1 MGQSFCCQQ
10 IFFER
15 GFFMA
20 KKTAAVATAEVTGA
34 PAEKKY
40 MKPSEVV
47 TFGIGL
53 FGVALL
59 TGWMPDYTTTFFADF
74 AFKGKGFDSN
84 QLSTIVS
91 SVFGVA
97 GFIGAICELIIG
109 MLVDRTRT
117 PLGKVKPW
125 VGFGA
130 IPLAI
135 VAMLVFVAPDTS
147 SLSTATIWMFVIYS
161 LYTAVSCAV
170 ESPSNCFGALCSPNP
185 KERSTAISI
194 SSFLRSVG
202 QSGGQVVIIVVPL
215 IMKALMGQ
223 QQYKNAEGQGID
235 LIISTAVC
243 ALGMIIFVMIFFV
256 NNKERVPYTNEKVSL
271 FESIKLVFTNKN
283 LLMVSLTKLFGF
295 GRGVYG
301 TVSLYIAV
309 YLLGSK
315 GLKLALM
322 LPMGIG
328 TAVGTLLVNF
338 VLKKFSTKKTYILF
352 CIYGASALSILFLV
366 SKGIGFNSNLIIPFL
381 ILNFFCGIQHGNTN
395 VTPNIMIA
403 DCIDEMEYKTG
414 KRQEGLAYAG
424 YGLFSKI
431 ASAFTKWL
439 GPVLVYK
446 WSSYQFST
454 NPSVAYA
461 TQADATL
468 NKFLAIY
475 TIIPA
480 IFVILQFVPILF
492 YDMVGDKKDRIT
504 AALAKKRSAEA
515 EGAALEAELA
525 EAAKETP
532 IETDDSSTDDESVA
546 E

>member
-1 MGQSFCCQQ
+1 
-10 IFFER
+10 
-15 GFFMA
+15 MA
-20 KKTAAVATAEVTGA
+20 VHKTTAVGTTA
-34 PAEKKY
+34 KKY
-40 MKPSEVV
+40 MKPSEIV

-59 TGWMPDYTTTFFADF
+59 TGWMPDYTMTFFADF
-74 AFKGKGFDSN
+74 AFKGKGFDSA
-84 QLSTIVS
+84 QLANVVS
-91 SVFGVA
+91 LVFGVA
-97 GFIGAICELIIG
+97 GIVGAICELVIG

-117 PLGKVKPW
+117 SLGKVKPW

-135 VAMLVFVAPDTS
+135 ISMLVFVAPNVS
-147 SLSTATIWMFVIYS
+147 SLTVASIWMFVIYS
-161 LYTAVSCAV
+161 LYTAISCAV

-185 KERSTAISI
+185 SERSSAISI
-194 SSFLRSVG
+194 ASFLRSVG
-202 QSGGQVVIIVVPL
+202 QSGGQVVIIVVPA
-215 IMKALMGQ
+215 IMKALMGA

-235 LIISTAVC
+235 LIISTAIC
-243 ALGMIIFVMIFFV
+243 ALGMIIFVMIFFA
-256 NNKERVPYTNEKVSL
+256 NNKERVPYTSEKVSL
-271 FESIKLVFTNKN
+271 IESLKLVFTNKN
-283 LLMVSLTKLFGF
+283 LLLVSLTKLAGF

-328 TAVGTLLVNF
+328 TAVGTLLVNL

-352 CIYGASALSILFLV
+352 CIYGASALAILFLV
-366 SKGIGFNSNLIIPFL
+366 SRGIGFNSTLIVPFL

-431 ASAFTKWL
+431 ASAGTKYL
-439 GPVLVYK
+439 APFLVYT
-446 WSSYQFST
+446 WSGYQFST
-454 NPSVAYA
+454 STSVAYA
-461 TQADATL
+461 QQTDAVL

-492 YDMVGDKKDRIT
+492 YDMVGEKKERIT
-504 AALAKKRSAEA
+504 AALIEKREKEAAEKGEDNTDEPNA
-515 EGAALEAELA
+515 PSLA
-525 EAAKETP
+525 EEAV
-532 IETDDSSTDDESVA
+532 DSEIA

>member
-1 MGQSFCCQQ
+1 
-10 IFFER
+10 
-15 GFFMA
+15 MA
-20 KKTAAVATAEVTGA
+20 KTKTAEVTR

-40 MKPSEVV
+40 MKPSEIV

-59 TGWMPDYTTTFFADF
+59 TGWMPDYTMTFFADF

-84 QLSTIVS
+84 QLATIVS

-97 GFIGAICELIIG
+97 GIVGAVCELIIG

-117 PLGKVKPW
+117 KLGKVKPW

-135 VAMLVFVAPDTS
+135 ISILVFVAPNTS
-147 SLSTATIWMFVIYS
+147 SFTVATIWMFVIYA
-161 LYTAVSCAV
+161 LYTAISCAV

-185 KERSTAISI
+185 AERSSAISI
-194 SSFLRSVG
+194 ASFLRSVG
-202 QSGGQVVIIVVPL
+202 QSGGQVVIIVVPV

-223 QQYKNAEGQGID
+223 QQYKNAEGQGLD

-243 ALGMIIFVMIFFV
+243 ALGMMIFVMIFFA
-256 NNKERVPYTNEKVSL
+256 NNKERVPYTSEKVSL
-271 FESIKLVFTNKN
+271 LESIKLVFTNKN

-338 VLKKFSTKKTYILF
+338 VLKKFSTKKTFILF
-352 CIYGASALSILFLV
+352 CIYGASSMAILFFM
-366 SKGIGFNSNLIIPFL
+366 SRGIGFNSTLIVPFL

-431 ASAFTKWL
+431 ASAGTKWL
-439 GPVLVYK
+439 APMLVYT
-446 WSSYQFST
+446 WSGYQFSQSS
-454 NPSVAYA
+454 NIAYA
-461 TQADATL
+461 TQTDDVL
-468 NKFLAIY
+468 MKFLAIY

-480 IFVILQFVPILF
+480 AFVLLQAVPIIF
-492 YDMVGDKKDRIT
+492 YDMVGEKKERIT
-504 AALAKKRSAEA
+504 AALAEKRAAAEA
-515 EGAALEAELA
+515 QAIDDVQTEEDDVVINENAE
-525 EAAKETP
+525 
-532 IETDDSSTDDESVA
+532 
-546 E
+546 

>member
-1 MGQSFCCQQ
+1 
-10 IFFER
+10 
-15 GFFMA
+15 MA
-20 KKTAAVATAEVTGA
+20 KKKAAGATATAA

-40 MKPSEVV
+40 MKPSEIV

-59 TGWMPDYTTTFFADF
+59 TGWMPDYTMTFFADF
-74 AFKGKGFDSN
+74 AFKGQGFDSAK
-84 QLSTIVS
+84 LAAVVA

-97 GFIGAICELIIG
+97 GAVGAVMELIIG
-109 MLVDRTRT
+109 ILVDRTRT

-135 VAMLVFVAPDTS
+135 ISMLVFVAPNTS
-147 SLSTATIWMFVIYS
+147 SFTVATIWMFVIYS
-161 LYTAVSCAV
+161 LYTAISCAV

-185 KERSTAISI
+185 KERSSAISI
-194 SSFLRSVG
+194 ASFLRSVG
-202 QSGGQVVIIVVPL
+202 QSGGQVVIIVVPA
-215 IMKALMGQ
+215 IMKALMGK
-223 QQYKNAEGQGID
+223 QQYKNAEGQGLD
-235 LIISTAVC
+235 LIISTAIC
-243 ALGMIIFVMIFFV
+243 ALGMIIFVMIFFA
-256 NNKERVPYTNEKVSL
+256 NNKERVPYTTEKVSL
-271 FESIKLVFTNKN
+271 IESIKLVFTNKN
-283 LLMVSLTKLFGF
+283 LLMVSLTKLCGF

-315 GLKLALM
+315 GLRLALM

-338 VLKKFSTKKTYILF
+338 VLKKFSTKKTFILF
-352 CIYGASALSILFLV
+352 CCYGASALAILFFV
-366 SKGIGFNSNLIIPFL
+366 SKGIGFNKTLIVPFL

-403 DCIDEMEYKTG
+403 DCVDEMEYKTG

-431 ASAFTKWL
+431 ASAGTKYFA
-439 GPVLVYK
+439 PFLVYT
-446 WSSYQFST
+446 WSGYQFSKSA
-454 NPSVAYA
+454 NVAYA
-461 TQADATL
+461 TQSDDTL
-468 NKFLAIY
+468 SKFLAIY

-480 IFVILQFVPILF
+480 IFVVLQFVPILF
-492 YDMVGDKKDRIT
+492 YDMVGEKKERIT
-504 AALAKKRSAEA
+504 AALAEKRAAEA
-515 EGAALEAELA
+515 GETADDAESVVEEVA
-525 EAAKETP
+525 EAVEAQAVEANENGEQTDLKEG
-532 IETDDSSTDDESVA
+532 
-546 E
+546 

>member
-1 MGQSFCCQQ
+1 MDVH
-10 IFFER
+10 
-15 GFFMA
+15 
-20 KKTAAVATAEVTGA
+20 KTTAVGS
-34 PAEKKY
+34 AEKKH
-40 MKPSEVV
+40 MKPSEIV

-59 TGWMPDYTTTFFADF
+59 TGWMPDYTMTFFADF
-74 AFKGKGFDSN
+74 AFKGKGFDQSQIASLVAN
-84 QLSTIVS
+84 
-91 SVFGVA
+91 VFGIA
-97 GFIGAICELIIG
+97 GIIGAVCELVIG
-109 MLVDRTRT
+109 VLVDRTKT
-117 PLGKVKPW
+117 KLGKVKPW

-135 VAMLVFVAPDTS
+135 ISMLVFIAPDT
-147 SLSTATIWMFVIYS
+147 TNFTIATIWMFVIYS
-161 LYTAVSCAV
+161 LYTAISCAV

-185 KERSTAISI
+185 KERSSAISI
-194 SSFLRSVG
+194 ASFLRSVG
-202 QSGGQVVIIVVPL
+202 QSGGQVVIIVVPAL
-215 IMKALMGQ
+215 MKLLMGQ
-223 QQYKNAEGQGID
+223 QQYKNAEGQGLD
-235 LIISTAVC
+235 LIISTAIC
-243 ALGMIIFVMIFFV
+243 ALGMIIFVMIFFG
-256 NNKERVPYTNEKVSL
+256 NNKERVPYTADKVSL
-271 FESIKLVFTNKN
+271 VESVKLVFTNKN

-338 VLKKFSTKKTYILF
+338 ALKKFSTKKTYIIF
-352 CIYGASALSILFLV
+352 CCYGASALAILYFI
-366 SKGIGFNSNLIIPFL
+366 SKGIGFNSTLIVPFL

-431 ASAFTKWL
+431 ASAGTKYL
-439 GPVLVYK
+439 APFLVYT
-446 WSSYQFST
+446 WSGYQFSQSA
-454 NPSVAYA
+454 NIAYA
-461 TQADATL
+461 QQTDEVL

-492 YDMVGDKKDRIT
+492 YDMVGEKKDRIT
-504 AALAKKRSAEA
+504 AALTEKR
-515 EGAALEAELA
+515 
-525 EAAKETP
+525 AKE
-532 IETDDSSTDDESVA
+532 EALKADDEAVEEAVEQIA

>member
-1 MGQSFCCQQ
+1 
-10 IFFER
+10 
-15 GFFMA
+15 MA
-20 KKTAAVATAEVTGA
+20 KKKAAGATATAA

-40 MKPSEVV
+40 MKPSEIV

-59 TGWMPDYTTTFFADF
+59 TGWMPDYTMTFFADF
-74 AFKGKGFDSN
+74 AFKGQGFDSAK
-84 QLSTIVS
+84 LAAVVA

-97 GFIGAICELIIG
+97 GAVGAVMELIIG
-109 MLVDRTRT
+109 ILVDRTRT

-135 VAMLVFVAPDTS
+135 ISMLVFVAPNTS
-147 SLSTATIWMFVIYS
+147 SFTVATIWMFVIYS
-161 LYTAVSCAV
+161 LYTAISCAV

-185 KERSTAISI
+185 KERSSAISI
-194 SSFLRSVG
+194 ASFLRSVG
-202 QSGGQVVIIVVPL
+202 QSGGQVVIIVVPA
-215 IMKALMGQ
+215 IMKALMGK
-223 QQYKNAEGQGID
+223 QQYKNAEGQGLD
-235 LIISTAVC
+235 LIISTAIC
-243 ALGMIIFVMIFFV
+243 ALGMIIFVMIFFA
-256 NNKERVPYTNEKVSL
+256 NNKERVPYTTEKVSL
-271 FESIKLVFTNKN
+271 IESIKLVFTNKN
-283 LLMVSLTKLFGF
+283 LLMVSLTKLCGF

-338 VLKKFSTKKTYILF
+338 VLKKFSTKKTFILF
-352 CIYGASALSILFLV
+352 CCYGASALAILFFV
-366 SKGIGFNSNLIIPFL
+366 SKGIGFNKTLIVPFL

-403 DCIDEMEYKTG
+403 DCVDEMEYKTG

-431 ASAFTKWL
+431 ASAGTKYFA
-439 GPVLVYK
+439 PFLVYT
-446 WSSYQFST
+446 WSGYQFSKSA
-454 NPSVAYA
+454 NVAYA
-461 TQADATL
+461 TQSDDTL
-468 NKFLAIY
+468 SKFLAIY

-480 IFVILQFVPILF
+480 IFVVLQFVPILF
-492 YDMVGDKKDRIT
+492 YDMVGEKKDRIT
-504 AALAKKRSAEA
+504 AALAEKRAAEA
-515 EGAALEAELA
+515 G
-525 EAAKETP
+525 ETVD
-532 IETDDSSTDDESVA
+532 EENAESVA
-546 E
+546 QEVAEAVEAQTVEANENGEQTDLKEG

>member
-1 MGQSFCCQQ
+1 
-10 IFFER
+10 
-15 GFFMA
+15 MA
-20 KKTAAVATAEVTGA
+20 KTKAAAAVSTA

-40 MKPSEVV
+40 MKPSEIV

-59 TGWMPDYTTTFFADF
+59 TGWMPDYTMTFFADF
-74 AFKGKGFDSN
+74 AFKGQGFDSA
-84 QLSTIVS
+84 QLATIVS

-97 GFIGAICELIIG
+97 GVVGAVCELVIG

-117 PLGKVKPW
+117 KLGKVKPW

-135 VAMLVFVAPDTS
+135 ISMLVFIAPNTTS
-147 SLSTATIWMFVIYS
+147 FTVATIWMFVIYA
-161 LYTAVSCAV
+161 LYTAISCAV

-185 KERSTAISI
+185 KERSSAISI
-194 SSFLRSVG
+194 ASFLRSVG
-202 QSGGQVVIIVVPL
+202 QSGGQVVIIVVPA
-215 IMKALMGQ
+215 IMKALMGN

-243 ALGMIIFVMIFFV
+243 ALGMMIFVMIFFA
-256 NNKERVPYTNEKVSL
+256 NNKERVPYTTEKVSL
-271 FESIKLVFTNKN
+271 IESIKLVFTNKN

-338 VLKKFSTKKTYILF
+338 VLKKFSTKKTFIIF
-352 CIYGASALSILFLV
+352 CVYGASAMAILFFM
-366 SKGIGFNSNLIIPFL
+366 SRGIGFNSTLIVPFL

-431 ASAFTKWL
+431 ASAGTKWL
-439 GPVLVYK
+439 APMLVYT
-446 WSSYQFST
+446 WSGYQFSQST
-454 NPSVAYA
+454 NIAYA
-461 TQADATL
+461 DQTNDVL
-468 NKFLAIY
+468 MKFLAIY

-480 IFVILQFVPILF
+480 AFVLLQAVPIFF
-492 YDMVGDKKDRIT
+492 YDMVGEKKDRIT
-504 AALAKKRSAEA
+504 AALAERRAAAEA
-515 EGAALEAELA
+515 E
-525 EAAKETP
+525 
-532 IETDDSSTDDESVA
+532 STDETEDLTISENA